1 MLNQVNKESQK
12 IKDENLERV
21 NEEIY
26 FNEEL
31 VSSII
36 NQKISMNNYDKNNK
50 IFNKKITEN
59 NDEIISNNNSFDKIY
74 KLLNDNEI
82 SNHT

>member
-31 VSSII
+31 VSNII
-36 NQKISMNNYDKNNK
+36 N
-50 IFNKKITEN
+50 
-59 NDEIISNNNSFDKIY
+59 
-74 KLLNDNEI
+74 
-82 SNHT
+82 

>member
-74 KLLNDNEI
+74 KLLK
-82 SNHT
+82 